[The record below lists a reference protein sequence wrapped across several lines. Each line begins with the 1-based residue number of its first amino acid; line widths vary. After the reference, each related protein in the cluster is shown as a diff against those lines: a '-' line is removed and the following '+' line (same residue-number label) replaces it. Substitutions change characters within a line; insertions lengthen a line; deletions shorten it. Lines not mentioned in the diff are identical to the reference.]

1 MAAQENHLEVVKFL
15 LDNGASQ
22 SLATEVKVWI
32 SHFMNKIK
40 CASAVILASLYQTS
54 LLNTKSNTNK
64 KFSVQSV
71 LMNTELAFQ
80 QFKTSLAISKI
91 KNYFN

>member
-32 SHFMNKIK
+32 WHFMNKAK
-40 CASAVILASLYQTS
+40 CVSAVISASLYQTS
-54 LLNTKSNTNK
+54 LLNTKLKINK
-64 KFSVQSV
+64 KLSLWSV
-71 LMNTELAFQ
+71 LMNKDMGF
-80 QFKTSLAISKI
+80 SAI
-91 KNYFN
+91 